1 MPGRFRQ
8 RTTHLL
14 KQEILEGNARKQPT
28 LTRSD
33 LDGGQALKP
42 AANKIPVGWRGKG
55 PSNKEFQESGARNIF
70 DRSYRIGFNVQ
81 GDRDQDSP
89 DERKQGR
96 NDKGNGSG
104 DKNGDKDGEE
114 PDGIDA
120 QVLSLE
126 TVEVGHSEAEEDD
139 DSNIFQE
146 AYVRKANS
154 LYTHSYEDEIRRH
167 MQISKSIKAE
177 YFKTGDKVTHAQRLL
192 DEEVRQKNWRSEDE
206 LSEVLDRAATLK
218 KPEVPNK
225 YQYSSPK
232 PNQWNWMEREPAK
245 SPWEEQNQLQLNSCD
260 FEDNLW
266 RLRKRPVLVRSIE
279 RCSYN
284 KCFKF
289 WESDLLGAKRCDT
302 LAFKS
307 DEPPSFMNIDLYR
320 RRIGIGVHHAA
331 YPTKWMQIPLE
342 IRKIDPGSDLNY
354 DTILYNHHNSTSQ
367 PGPKWNATNVGDQ
380 IFIYA
385 ENIPTKRPG
394 SMGFQVQ

>member
-192 DEEVRQKNWRSEDE
+192 DEE
-206 LSEVLDRAATLK
+206 
-218 KPEVPNK
+218 
-225 YQYSSPK
+225 
-232 PNQWNWMEREPAK
+232 WNWMEREPAK